1 MEVYTS
7 DLALSKLYFKCVKC
21 HIKRPLNMYTLS
33 RDESG
38 MIPMWHQYLP
48 ISYKICKKC
57 LKISRAYLS
66 RVKKGKT
73 LEMASLS
80 AILN

>member
-7 DLALSKLYFKCVKC
+7 DLALSKLHFKCIKC
-21 HIKRPLNMYTLS
+21 HLKKPLNKYTLS

-38 MIPMWHQYLP
+38 MISIWHEKLP
-48 ISYKICKKC
+48 TSYKICKKC
-57 LKISRAYLS
+57 LKISKAYLY

-73 LEMASLS
+73 LKMASLS